1 MLTYSTV
8 HNIER
13 VWMVQTESQYICI
26 HQCLLTV
33 LEGNESTNSISPT
46 HVNQGYEGMSLANN
60 IKLPIDDQRYHFV
73 VLSILLVKNKTTGV
87 IEWWFLVRI
96 FLEMGGFQRN
106 SFDIDFLMKI
116 QYNTK

>member
-1 MLTYSTV
+1 MKPILKLFSVFFAPSHT

-46 HVNQGYEGMSLANN
+46 HVNQGYEGMSLWSN
-60 IKLPIDDQRYHFV
+60 IKLIINNHLRRT
-73 VLSILLVKNKTTGV
+73 IL
-87 IEWWFLVRI
+87 FLVAKEI
-96 FLEMGGFQRN
+96 
-106 SFDIDFLMKI
+106 
-116 QYNTK
+116 